1 MSTRWKIQPFKT
13 TGGLQTGLEGVDIPD
28 NFEMPSCG
36 IEDVDRAMFRLFN
49 EDLPFY
55 FEQDGDMKRIPCI
68 FGGGERAMV
77 LRRKEPLRD
86 RQGALVLPLVSI
98 LRSGIDQ
105 TAEKA
110 IGPGTGSLTLKKRL
124 APEDKHFKRLANQ
137 SGLKNQDGLL
147 STVGPSQTSLQ
158 LTTKNAYEIITM
170 PNPRF
175 FTATYEITFWA
186 QYLQQMNN
194 IIEAF
199 ITSYNNSTARS
210 FKIETEKGYWF
221 VATVESGLNDSNNFD
236 GYQDDERVIK
246 TSLTMTVVG
255 YIISPQYPGAPKVFR
270 RYVSSPKVQFETTVA
285 RPNSVVSSKLPSSD
299 PDDYVFDDFLTDR
312 QPLPGSAVAMVD
324 PDGEEYSVNI
334 GGEIRDNTDNS
345 IKTLRNLPDG
355 VRKREKQ
362 LRTVNLEDPFTGVS
376 SKATVK
382 SKNLS
387 KGETVYIIIETLN
400 QQ

>member
-1 MSTRWKIQPFKT
+1 MSTRWKLKPFQT
-13 TGGLQTGLEGVDIPD
+13 TGGLHTGLEGVDIPE
-28 NFEMPSCG
+28 NFDMPSCG
-36 IEDVDRAMFRLFN
+36 IEDVDRAMFKLFN

-68 FGGGERAMV
+68 FGGGERAMI
-77 LRRKEPLRD
+77 LRRKQPLRD

-98 LRSGIDQ
+98 MRNGIDQ
-105 TAEKA
+105 SAEKA
-110 IGPGTGSLTLKKRL
+110 IGPGTGSLVLKKRL
-124 APEDKHFKRLANQ
+124 APEDRQYKRLANQ

-147 STVGPSQTSLQ
+147 ETAGSSNTSLQ
-158 LTTKNAYEIITM
+158 LSSKNVYEVITM

-175 FTATYEITFWA
+175 FTATYEVTFWA
-186 QYLQQMNN
+186 QYLQQMNG
-194 IIEAF
+194 IVEAF

-210 FKIETEKGYWF
+210 FKIETDKGYWF
-221 VATVESGLNDSNNFD
+221 VATVESGLSDANNFD

-270 RYVSSPKVQFETTVA
+270 RYVSAPKVQFETTVE
-285 RPNSVVSSKLPSSD
+285 RPKHIASSKLPSAN
-299 PDDYVFDDFLTDR
+299 PDDYVFDDFLTER
-312 QPLPGSAVAMVD
+312 APLPGSAVAMVD
-324 PDGEEYSVNI
+324 PDGEEYTVNI
-334 GGEIRDNTDNS
+334 GGTIRDNTDNS
-345 IKTLRNLPDG
+345 IQTLRNLPRN
-355 VRKREKQ
+355 VRKLEKQ
-362 LRTVNLEDPFTGVS
+362 AQTVNLEDPFTGVS